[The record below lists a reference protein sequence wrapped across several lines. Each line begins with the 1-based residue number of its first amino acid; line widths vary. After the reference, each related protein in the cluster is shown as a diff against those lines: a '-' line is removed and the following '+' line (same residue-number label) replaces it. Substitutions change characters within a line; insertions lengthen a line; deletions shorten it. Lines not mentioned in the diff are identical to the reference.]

1 MSKAEKIVRLIIVL
15 IAMVLITTCFSIVIE
30 HIQIENEALK
40 HFMHIAFPASMGF
53 LCGNHINNMLNLP
66 EKGGK

>member
-1 MSKAEKIVRLIIVL
+1 MSKTEKIGRLIIIMV
-15 IAMVLITTCFSIVIE
+15 AMVLITICFSIIIE

-40 HFMHIAFPASMGF
+40 HFMHIAFPASMGI
-53 LCGNHINNMLNLP
+53 LCGNSINTMLNLP